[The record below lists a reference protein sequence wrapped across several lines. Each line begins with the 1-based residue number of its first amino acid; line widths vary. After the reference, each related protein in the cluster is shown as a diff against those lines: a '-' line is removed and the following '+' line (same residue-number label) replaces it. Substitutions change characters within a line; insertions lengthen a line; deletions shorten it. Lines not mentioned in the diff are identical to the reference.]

1 MKLAHQRILYAAFVL
16 AFLIFTPLIV
26 LYSSGFRY
34 NFIKNRIE
42 QTGIL
47 VIQSEPSQAT
57 ILLNDE
63 LKGLTPGRFTNLLPD
78 AYKVSVTK
86 SGYHPWHRTIQV
98 VSQLTSFAQKIVLFR
113 QQLPTLEVETAIGI
127 FASSSDNRRL
137 VYSRL
142 NATEEEL
149 FLFSFANNQHQPLLS
164 FDRSD
169 YDRLEFVAWSPD
181 NNRVLLREY
190 IDDTSHYGVINL
202 VNNTVKDINDITR
215 LNFTQVEWDQDNN
228 DIIYGLSR
236 AVLHRIDLVSNAAQR
251 VASADILDFL
261 AKGQTLYYI
270 AREPDGT
277 YLYQTESG
285 GTQAAQPQKIKLP
298 SPSTFHFDQAP
309 DGMLALIDSQNQEL
323 FLLDSDVFDG
333 SDVSEHIQLQG
344 QASRLI
350 WSPDEQQVLLVTDF
364 EISHYDIRTQALGL
378 LTRYGRPITDV
389 FWHPGQGHVIYRVG
403 EEIRVTEVIADQRN
417 DFELARITQ
426 INGMAVDAGAE
437 SLIIAGRVS
446 DKTGLYRLILE

>member
-1 MKLAHQRILYAAFVL
+1 
-16 AFLIFTPLIV
+16 
-26 LYSSGFRY
+26 
-34 NFIKNRIE
+34 
-42 QTGIL
+42 
-47 VIQSEPSQAT
+47 
-57 ILLNDE
+57 
-63 LKGLTPGRFTNLLPD
+63 
-78 AYKVSVTK
+78 
-86 SGYHPWHRTIQV
+86 
-98 VSQLTSFAQKIVLFR
+98 
-113 QQLPTLEVETAIGI
+113 
-127 FASSSDNRRL
+127 
-137 VYSRL
+137 
-142 NATEEEL
+142 
-149 FLFSFANNQHQPLLS
+149 
-164 FDRSD
+164 
-169 YDRLEFVAWSPD
+169 
-181 NNRVLLREY
+181 VLLREY

-323 FLLDSDVFDG
+323 FLLDSNVFDG
-333 SDVSEHIQLQG
+333 SDVSQHIQLQG